1 MSEPP
6 GQEEE
11 EEPAAAADLDE
22 LLEQFREPEEPPRPR
37 ANPLW
42 VVAGVLLTVLAGWLA
57 LRASGGGSADQP
69 TSAALTGERL
79 PGKVSQR
86 TARAEDEKPV
96 DVVEDYLARC
106 KKGMTAREVRWIVED
121 FQRAGLDDEPGSILS
136 KIGSLFKDPSR
147 EIDGKINAE
156 LAVQLRTASLECARI
171 QREWYGNALA
181 DGLRLDPTQKKAMKE
196 RLDAALA
203 KDQAQFEDRVKAFTL
218 FVEAAASG
226 DSGQTPEIIG
236 EIERL
241 SDGEQVSH
249 GVFEQSIY
257 QRFLEAA
264 QWLEDESYAPW
275 NLCALTEEQ
284 RKIFLTGKSSEPPG
298 EVPSGDGLYDD
309 SQGWL
314 NLASM
319 ATGEPVFPL
328 TEDQKVSLYGG
339 ESLELELG
347 IMHPS
352 QLKVRLLLDPE
363 LAAHL
368 SEKLD
373 ALEK

>member
-1 MSEPP
+1 MSEPLE
-6 GQEEE
+6 QEE
-11 EEPAAAADLDE
+11 EEPAADADLAE
-22 LLEQFREPEEPPRPR
+22 LLEQFREPEEAPRPR

-42 VVAGVLLTVLAGWLA
+42 FVSAILLSVLGVWLA
-57 LRASGGGSADQP
+57 LRASGGEVEDKPKSTGLAGAMLP
-69 TSAALTGERL
+69 GKTSERL
-79 PGKVSQR
+79 PR
-86 TARAEDEKPV
+86 DEGPV

-106 KKGMTAREVRWIVED
+106 KKGMTAQEVRWIVED
-121 FQRAGLDDEPGSILS
+121 FQKAGLDDGPGSLLS

-147 EIDGKINAE
+147 EVDGKINAE
-156 LAVQLRTASLECARI
+156 LAVQLRTVSLECARI

-181 DGLRLDPTQKKAMKE
+181 DGLRLDPTQRKAMKE

-203 KDQAQFEDRVKAFTL
+203 EDQGQFEDRVKAFTL

-264 QWLEDESYAPW
+264 RWLEDESYAPW

-298 EVPSGDGLYDD
+298 ELPSGDGLYDD
-309 SQGWL
+309 PQGWL
-314 NLASM
+314 DLASM

-339 ESLELELG
+339 EPLKLELG

-373 ALEK
+373 SLEK